1 MLNFIKQIAG
11 MFSTDISIDLG
22 TANTLIYMKGKGIVL
37 DEPSV
42 VVIRDDK
49 GANKKV
55 EAVGIEA
62 KNMLGRTPVGL
73 TAIRPLKDGVIS
85 DFTIVKK
92 CCSTLLKKSI
102 KAPGLGQVQE
112 F

>member
-1 MLNFIKQIAG
+1 
-11 MFSTDISIDLG
+11 
-22 TANTLIYMKGKGIVL
+22 MKGKGIVL

-42 VVIRDDK
+42 VVVRDEQ
-49 GANKKV
+49 GANKRV

-85 DFTIVKK
+85 DFTICEKMLQHFIKK
-92 CCSTLLKKSI
+92 VHKKH
-102 KAPGLGQVQE
+102 GFDQVQE
-112 F
+112 FSFVFLVEPHKLKEELLENQLLVQVRE